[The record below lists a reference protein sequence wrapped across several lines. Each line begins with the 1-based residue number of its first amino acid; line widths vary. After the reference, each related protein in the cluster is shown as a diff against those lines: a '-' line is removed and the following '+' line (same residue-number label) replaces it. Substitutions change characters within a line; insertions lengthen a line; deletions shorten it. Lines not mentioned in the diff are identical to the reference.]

1 LSRAIIY
8 LAVEMSTPIGQSLP
22 REILDALDGTELR
35 RKIGPAHLLVTSDED
50 GTPRP
55 CMLSA
60 GELLAVDERA
70 LRLALWAG
78 SHTSK
83 NLSRG
88 APALFC
94 YVAPRAVFHVRG
106 RARRLPS
113 GDGLDCF
120 QLDVESVES
129 DDHPGMPVTS
139 GISFRVEEQDP
150 GEVIDVWERQLAAL
164 RDA

>member
-1 LSRAIIY
+1 
-8 LAVEMSTPIGQSLP
+8 MSTRIGDALP
-22 REILDALDGTELR
+22 REVIDALDGTQLE
-35 RKIGPAHLLVTSDED
+35 RKIGPAHLLVTTDED

-60 GELLAVDERA
+60 GELLAAGERA

-88 APALFC
+88 APALLC
-94 YVAPRAVFHVRG
+94 YVTPGTVLYVRG
-106 RARRLPS
+106 RPRLLAGG
-113 GDGLDCF
+113 GDSALDCF
-120 QLDVESVES
+120 ELGVESVES

-139 GISFRVEEQDP
+139 GLCFGIGEQDP
-150 GEVIDVWERQLAAL
+150 VEVASVWARQLAAL
-164 RDA
+164 WNAQGGD

>member
-1 LSRAIIY
+1 
-8 LAVEMSTPIGQSLP
+8 MSTRLGQSLP
-22 REILDALDGTELR
+22 REILAALDGAELE
-35 RKIGPAHLLVTSDED
+35 RKLGPAHILVTTDAD

-60 GELLAVDERA
+60 GELLAVGERA

-78 SHTSK
+78 SHTAG

-88 APALFC
+88 APALLC
-94 YVAPRAVFHVRG
+94 YVAPRTVLYVRG
-106 RARRLPS
+106 TARRLP
-113 GDGLDCF
+113 GREGGGLECF
-120 QLDVESVES
+120 ELAVESVES

-139 GISFRVEEQDP
+139 GIAFAVEAQDP
-150 GEVIDVWERQLAAL
+150 GEVIDVWKRQLAAL